1 MKPWIPIICSLLL
14 MGGCKSPTSDSAEG
28 AAVADTSAFYPMGAF
43 IREQIEETD
52 INNLPRILRYTFQE
66 QTSKYPLGRD
76 SFLLITGM
84 FDSVL
89 QQFANNKQLYAE
101 SILHDLS
108 TNSYTLTYKPL
119 PGKTGAFEYADILLN
134 DQNRRV
140 KRMDIKRSYEKN
152 NRQISEHLSWRTNK
166 GFLISRTITEN
177 EAKPTTEVFDV
188 SWEPEKNNRL

>member
-14 MGGCKSPTSDSAEG
+14 IGGCKSPTSQSAAG
-28 AAVADTSAFYPMGAF
+28 APVADTSAFYPIGAF

-52 INNLPRILRYTFQE
+52 INNLPRILRYTVQE
-66 QTSKYPLGRD
+66 QTSKHPLGRD
-76 SFLLITGM
+76 SFLLITRM

-89 QQFANNKQLYAE
+89 QQFTNNKHLYAE

-119 PGKTGAFEYADILLN
+119 PGKSGVFEYADILLN

-140 KRMDIKRSYEKN
+140 KRMDIQRLYEIN
-152 NRQISEHLSWRTNK
+152 NQQINEHLSWKTDK

-177 EAKPTTEVFDV
+177 EAKPTTEVIDV
-188 SWEPEKNNRL
+188 SWDPEKKFQL